1 MSPMGEAHSVARLC
15 LGGWLALVGL
25 AGCGASHDVTLATP
39 VASSPAPPPACT
51 PSTAD
56 RLWMQETLDLWDRT
70 SSRYLLRARPS
81 APWIVYF
88 DKACVYHLA
97 APHPPEGAR
106 ELPPTFTF
114 HASPLRAWSMP
125 HGGEQTGIELP
136 NGAKI
141 APRPYAATSVEKSG
155 ERRPFYAMALMSV
168 WSTYLPEQA
177 RDKKLSA
184 RLLTVAQHEMTHTL
198 QISALR
204 ARLEAI
210 YAGTEMPKGL
220 NDDSIEDRFKSDDAY
235 VAAFGKEVD
244 LLFAAAGTTDVTQ
257 KKRLVREALELA
269 SARRARYFVGPDAHF
284 AKVES
289 LFLAL
294 EGPGEWVRLRMML
307 DAHDLSHRTALEAA
321 DTYFDD
327 YRAFRDMT
335 QPAAIQFIRGP
346 FPHWSQD
353 EGLALTI
360 LLEQLVPHWQDKV
373 VGADLASPFDLLAAA
388 SS

>member
-1 MSPMGEAHSVARLC
+1 LLSV
-15 LGGWLALVGL
+15 VGL
-25 AGCGASHDVTLATP
+25 TGCGAGHDGARAGTPTASTPAP
-39 VASSPAPPPACT
+39 VAPCT

-56 RLWMQETLDLWDRT
+56 RLWMQETLDQWDRT
-70 SSRYLLRARPS
+70 SARYLLRERPS
-81 APWIVYF
+81 VPWIVYF
-88 DKACVYHLA
+88 DAACVYHLA
-97 APHPPEGAR
+97 APRAPEGAH
-106 ELPPTFTF
+106 ELAATFTF
-114 HASPLRAWSMP
+114 HGAPLRAWAMP
-125 HGGEQTGIELP
+125 HGGDKTGIELP

-141 APRPYAATSVEKSG
+141 AARPYAATSVEKGG

-184 RLLTVAQHEMTHTL
+184 RLLSVAQHEMTHTL
-198 QISALR
+198 QIGALR
-204 ARLEAI
+204 ARLEAV

-235 VAAFGKEVD
+235 VTAFAKEVD
-244 LLFAAAGTTDVTQ
+244 LLFAAGAASDVAR
-257 KKRLVREALELA
+257 KKELVREALALA
-269 SARRARYFVGPDAHF
+269 SARRARYFVGADAHF
-284 AKVES
+284 AKVEP

-307 DAHDLSHRTALEAA
+307 DARDLPHRTALEAV
-321 DTYFDD
+321 DPYFDD

-335 QPAAIQFIRGP
+335 PPTAIQFIRGP

-360 LLEQLVPHWQDKV
+360 LLEQLVPRWQDKLI
-373 VGADLASPFDLLAAA
+373 GPDLASAFDLLAAA
-388 SS
+388 